1 MIGSQNNN
9 INDKLSALLRNTAG
23 DNERSPTRIPEHN
36 ENTFNE
42 QAQLKLDRQRQRA
55 EMEVTKV

>member
-23 DNERSPTRIPEHN
+23 DNERLPTRIPEHN